1 MSRSVCFPAKTGGY
15 SVVYGGPAGFAVKAL
30 FLISR
35 AAGAVTLNLRSQE
48 GFSVKR
54 AGLKPAG
61 FKAWKA
67 AVSAAA
73 AGAVYFLLPGELG
86 EPGRRMAFIFAAAA
100 LFWALEIVPLYTTSL
115 MVVILEILMLG
126 RPGGVM
132 GMDKSG
138 YTMFLTPF
146 SSPIIM
152 LFFGGLTMAV
162 ALSKYGIDKLVAR
175 KLLRLFGRSP
185 YWIMAGF
192 MLTSAFLS
200 MWMSNTATTA
210 MMMAMVIPLLR
221 QIDADDPFRIGL
233 VLAVPFAA
241 NIGGIATPVGT
252 PPNAIVIGF
261 LAEQGIQLRF
271 ISWMLMA
278 VPLAVLLLAGT
289 SLLLYVLYPPKSKSI
304 ELRLEKGSGL
314 DRRTVWVGLIALLT
328 ISLWLSSGLHEIPS
342 GVTALLAV
350 GLLFTLNLLDKSD
363 LKKIEWDVLV
373 LMWGGLALGKGLAVT
388 GLTEW
393 IVDLPLFDL
402 QGIGLV
408 VVFCILAVVFS
419 TFMSNTATANLLIPI
434 VMVIPGENSPVLA
447 IAVALSCSFAMALPI
462 STPPN
467 AIAFA
472 TDTIHV
478 RDMIRAGVLISAVST
493 AVVLVGFKFVIA
505 KVFVLSAGG

>member
-1 MSRSVCFPAKTGGY
+1 MG
-15 SVVYGGPAGFAVKAL
+15 L
-30 FLISR
+30 FGS
-35 AAGAVTLNLRSQE
+35 
-48 GFSVKR
+48 KR
-54 AGLKPAG
+54 LGSNV
-61 FKAWKA
+61 WKA
-67 AVSAAA
+67 GGSVLLAASA
-73 AGAVYFLLPGELG
+73 YFFLPADLA
-86 EPGRRMAFIFAAAA
+86 EPGRRMAFIFVLAA

-126 RPGGVM
+126 RPDGVM

-138 YTMFLTPF
+138 YTMFLMPF

-162 ALSKYGIDKLVAR
+162 ALGKYGIDKLIAR
-175 KLLRLFGRSP
+175 RLLRLFGRSP
-185 YWIMAGF
+185 YWIMVGF
-192 MLTSAFLS
+192 MVVSAFLS

-210 MMMAMVIPLLR
+210 MMMAMVVPLLR
-221 QIDADDPFRIGL
+221 QLDKDDPFRVGL

-261 LAEQGIQLRF
+261 LADQGVQLSF
-271 ISWMLMA
+271 LSWMLMA
-278 VPLAVLLLAGT
+278 FPLAVLLLIGT
-289 SLLLYVLYPPKSKSI
+289 SFLIYAMYKPKSKSVELQLEAGHGPERRMI
-304 ELRLEKGSGL
+304 E
-314 DRRTVWVGLIALLT
+314 VGLIALGT
-328 ISLWLSSGLHEIPS
+328 IGLWLSSGLHQIPS
-342 GVTALLAV
+342 GVVALLAV
-350 GLLFTLNLLDKSD
+350 GLLYTLNLLDKSD

-373 LMWGGLALGKGLAVT
+373 LMWGGLALGKGLSVT

-393 IVDLPLFDL
+393 IVALPLFDQ

-408 VVFCILAVVFS
+408 VIFCILAVVFS

-434 VMVIPGENSPVLA
+434 IMVIPGEDSLVLA

-472 TDTIHV
+472 TDTLRV
-478 RDMIRAGVLISAVST
+478 RDMIRTGALISAIST
-493 AVVLVGFKFVIA
+493 AVVLLGFKFVITRL
-505 KVFVLSAGG
+505 FILH